1 MPARRERLRENHD
14 MNKENSLDSINEEY
28 VDELTRKG
36 YNRLKVLE
44 ALRVARNNVTMA
56 EEILETFVKST

>member
-1 MPARRERLRENHD
+1 LPARRERLRENHD